1 MFVELDVKQHIY
13 WITVSKRKYDVY
25 YYVTRSLLLGKHW
38 KIGQSHIFISN
49 QVPSGD
55 SQKSRMSTMC
65 VENDDSQNSDGWCP
79 LFYSPQ
85 KPLSPQTSTISRE
98 DITIINCVKQLAR
111 RLQGNR
117 RKYAGGEVSQ
127 FKADIEAL
135 QAGSIFLSASK
146 WEQKIG
152 NASAPTLLSEWEFN
166 PCGPSDVLD
175 SKEFSISRGPSS
187 NSNRLIILQCFT
199 VVCPNLLSF
208 CGCFWTPE
216 IWDFLENLFEP
227 EIRNLIE

>member
-1 MFVELDVKQHIY
+1 
-13 WITVSKRKYDVY
+13 
-25 YYVTRSLLLGKHW
+25 
-38 KIGQSHIFISN
+38 
-49 QVPSGD
+49 
-55 SQKSRMSTMC
+55 MSTIC
-65 VENDDSQNSDGWCP
+65 VENDDSQNSDGRCP

-146 WEQKIG
+146 
-152 NASAPTLLSEWEFN
+152 
-166 PCGPSDVLD
+166 
-175 SKEFSISRGPSS
+175 
-187 NSNRLIILQCFT
+187 
-199 VVCPNLLSF
+199 
-208 CGCFWTPE
+208 
-216 IWDFLENLFEP
+216 
-227 EIRNLIE
+227 